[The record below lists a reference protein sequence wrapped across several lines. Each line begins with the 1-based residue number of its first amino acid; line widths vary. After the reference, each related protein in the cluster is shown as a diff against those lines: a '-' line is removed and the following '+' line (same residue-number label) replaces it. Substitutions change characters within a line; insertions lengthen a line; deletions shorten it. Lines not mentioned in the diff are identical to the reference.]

1 MKRESSDAPQLTS
14 INSLLYGGIAGCVAK
29 TAIAPFDRVKIHFQ
43 IAHPDLHQFRGNNW
57 KVLLH
62 MYICYV
68 YYIGNVHGVF
78 GAVRHIYMNSGIK
91 GLFRSHSATLARIFP
106 YAAINFAAFE
116 RFKQSLHAEGC
127 AWRKL
132 IAGSMAGT
140 VAVSVTYPFDII
152 RARIAYQLSH
162 DPKLSSSSLLEQV
175 IHRLSDEGKAFSF
188 NRLAGFYQGFFPT
201 ILGIIPYA
209 GVSFF
214 TFETTKQQIKHVRA
228 KDSLSSGETFVAG
241 LFAGACGQTVA
252 YPLDVLRRRM
262 QLFRI
267 TEHLPHAH
275 YSSGMLYAIKSIW
288 KTHGLTRG
296 IFAGLSINYLKVAP
310 ASGISFLVYET
321 LKRKYPHG
329 LFVNKNEVSS

>member
-1 MKRESSDAPQLTS
+1 MDSTWYRLP
-14 INSLLYGGIAGCVAK
+14 
-29 TAIAPFDRVKIHFQ
+29 
-43 IAHPDLHQFRGNNW
+43 
-57 KVLLH
+57 
-62 MYICYV
+62 
-68 YYIGNVHGVF
+68 YYSGKVHGVF
-78 GAVRHIYMNSGIK
+78 GAVRHIYLTSGIK
-91 GLFRSHSATLARIFP
+91 GIFRGHSATLARIFP

-116 RFKQSLHAEGC
+116 RFKQLLHAEGC

-152 RARIAYQLSH
+152 RARIAYKLSH
-162 DPKLSSSSLLEQV
+162 DPKSSSSFLEQV
-175 IHRLSDEGKAFSF
+175 IHRLSDEGKTFSF
-188 NRLAGFYQGFFPT
+188 SRFAGFYQGFVPT

-214 TFETTKQQIKHVRA
+214 TFETAKQWIKQVRA
-228 KDSLSSGETFVAG
+228 KDSLSSSEIFVSG

-262 QLFRI
+262 QLFRV
-267 TEHLPHAH
+267 TEHLPHVH
-275 YSSGMLYAIKSIW
+275 YSLGMFHAIKSIW
-288 KTHGLTRG
+288 KTHGFTRG

-321 LKRKYPHG
+321 LKHKYPHG
-329 LFVNKNEVSS
+329 FL